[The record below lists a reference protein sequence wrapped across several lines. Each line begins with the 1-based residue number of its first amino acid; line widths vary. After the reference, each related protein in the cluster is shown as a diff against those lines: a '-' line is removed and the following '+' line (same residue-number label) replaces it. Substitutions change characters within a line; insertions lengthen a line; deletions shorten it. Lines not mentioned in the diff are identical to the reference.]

1 MIVRAD
7 KGEMQMRKLAMIGGG
22 LACGLLAL
30 AATGRAAMAET
41 ARAYVLVEAAD
52 IDTVRQGL
60 NGMTNCKALDAPL
73 WPGELV
79 VHVECNDLASLNA
92 VIADHIA
99 RIEGVARTT
108 VWLVAPSQ

>member
-1 MIVRAD
+1 LNHIPKLLGIYAD
-7 KGEMQMRKLAMIGGG
+7 SVSSETA

-30 AATGRAAMAET
+30 AASSTMAMAET
-41 ARAYVLVEAAD
+41 ARAYILIEAAQ

-60 NGMTNCKALDAPL
+60 NGMANCKALDAPL

-92 VIADHIA
+92 VIAGHIA

-108 VWLVAPSQ
+108 VWLVAPSR